1 MLLLLFTTCSTQ
13 KNTWSTRHY
22 HELNTRYN
30 VHFNGN
36 EAYKQG
42 IKQIKNGHKDDLSQL
57 LPMYQISNHGLGKS
71 ASGSMDRAIEKSRA
85 AIKKHSIRVKPKNK
99 PNSKSKSSYKD
110 FYNKEEFNPF
120 MDDVFML
127 MANAQFHKADFES
140 CASSCSYIMRHF
152 NSDKITHDKA
162 AILLARSY
170 TELGWY
176 YEAEKTLADINNT
189 ELTKSLTGE
198 FSAANADF
206 LLRKKMYNEAVPF
219 LKIAIDKCKDKKQKT
234 RWLYLLGQ
242 IFQLTG
248 NKSEAGKIFSQIPGK
263 NPPYEMEL
271 SSRIRLTEVYQ
282 GSNTKKPLKKL
293 LRLSKSD
300 KNKDYLDQIYYA
312 LGNLYL
318 LEKDTTK
325 ALENFHLSLNKSTQ
339 NGPHKL
345 KTLLAL
351 GDFYYKNENFI
362 KAGPCYADAA
372 TILKKEDERSE
383 QAFLRNDIL
392 KELAPPLQNIYVEDS
407 LQALAKLPKKELDK
421 IIDKLVKDAEKK
433 AKEESRAKNAAE
445 ALNANSQLNQGNKQS
460 NTPKTPE
467 IQDPN
472 NKNWYFFNPSTVS
485 KGLSEFQNKWGKRA
499 LADDWRRNN
508 KSSPFEQNITS
519 NLPEEQVVQE
529 DSTEAVADFSEGAE
543 DPVNPNFYLKN
554 IPFTEEQLKV
564 SNEKIAEGL
573 FTSGVIF
580 RDKMENNKLAMKQ
593 FKTLESRFSENKN
606 LETAWYYTY
615 LISKQDKEDDT
626 AEKARVKLLET
637 FPESKYAKRLA
648 DTFFVENLKIMYKY
662 QDSIFASY
670 YNDFTENKADSI
682 FKTAENVRQKY
693 PLTGLMPRFG
703 FLEAIE
709 HGRTGNAEEFFRI
722 LTDLNK
728 DYPEHALNPVI
739 KQMLAFWE
747 SGRRPA
753 ISKGY
758 KSLLSV
764 DSLSTG
770 DTENIQDSLINKLIF
785 EPKSPH
791 IVMISYD
798 ADSTNVNRLMF
809 DVALYNFT
817 TFLIRDYEISVG
829 NVGKMDVLLIQ
840 GFEDSDEAIRYH
852 STINFQDEDPEKK
865 YKGSKIYIVSTKN
878 LQILM
883 QGLNTDLYQ
892 EFFNKNYKFKKS
904 D

>member
-1 MLLLLFTTCSTQ
+1 MLLLVFTTCSTQ

-42 IKQIKNGHKDDLSQL
+42 IKQIKNGHKEDFSQL
-57 LPMYQISNHGLGKS
+57 LPMYQISNHGLGKA
-71 ASGSMDRAIEKSRA
+71 ASGSMDRAIEKSRD

-99 PNSKSKSSYKD
+99 PDSKSKASYKE
-110 FYNKEEFNPF
+110 FYNREEFNPF

-127 MANAQFHKADFES
+127 MANSQFHKADFES
-140 CASSCSYIMRHF
+140 SASTCSYIMRHF
-152 NSDKITHDKA
+152 KSDKLTHDKA

-176 YEAEKTLADINNT
+176 YEAEKVLSDINNT

-206 LLRKKMYNEAVPF
+206 LLRRKMYNEAIPF
-219 LKIAIDKCKDKKQKT
+219 LKIAINRCNDKKQKT

-242 IFQLTG
+242 LYQLTG
-248 NKSEAGKIFSQIPGK
+248 NKSEAGTTFSQIPGK

-282 GSNTKKPLKKL
+282 GSNSKKPLKKL

-318 LEKDTTK
+318 IEKDTTK
-325 ALENFHLSLNKSTQ
+325 ALENFHLSLSKSTQ

-351 GDFYYKNENFI
+351 GDFYYRNENFI

-372 TILKKEDERSE
+372 TIIKKEDERAE
-383 QAFLRNDIL
+383 QALLRNDIL
-392 KELAPPLQNIYVEDS
+392 KNLVSPLQTIHEEDS

-421 IIDKLVKDAEKK
+421 IIDKLVEDAKKK
-433 AKEESRAKNAAE
+433 AKEEARAKNTAD
-445 ALNANSQLNQGNKQS
+445 ALNANTQLNQGNKQ
-460 NTPKTPE
+460 TDIPKTPE

-472 NKNWYFFNPSTVS
+472 NRSWYFYNPATVS
-485 KGLSEFQNKWGKRA
+485 KGLAEFQNKWGKRA
-499 LADDWRRNN
+499 LTDDWRRNN
-508 KSSPFEQNITS
+508 KTSPFEQNIS
-519 NLPEEQVVQE
+519 NTQPDVQEAKE
-529 DSTEAVADFSEGAE
+529 DSTELVVDFTEGAE

-554 IPFTEEQLKV
+554 IPFTEDQLNT

-573 FTSGVIF
+573 FASGIIF
-580 RDKMENNKLAMKQ
+580 RDKMENNRLAMKQ
-593 FKTLESRFSENKN
+593 FKMLESRFADNKN
-606 LETAWYYTY
+606 LETAWYYSY
-615 LISKQDKEDDT
+615 LISKQEKDETT
-626 AEKARVKLLET
+626 AENSRTKLLET
-637 FPESKYAKRLA
+637 FPESKYAMRLI
-648 DTFFVENLKIMYKY
+648 DSMFIENLKIMYKY
-662 QDSIFASY
+662 QDSIYARY
-670 YNDFTENKADSI
+670 YNHFTDNKADSI
-682 FKTAENVRQKY
+682 FKTAENIRSKY
-693 PLTGLMPRFG
+693 PLTGLMPRFS

-709 HGRTGNAEEFFRI
+709 HGRTGNAEEFHRI

-728 DYPEHALNPVI
+728 EYPEHELNPVI
-739 KQMLAFWE
+739 KQMIAFWE

-758 KSLLSV
+758 KSLLTV
-764 DSLSTG
+764 DSLSTEI
-770 DTENIQDSLINKLIF
+770 DENNQDSLINKLTYD
-785 EPKSPH
+785 PKSPH
-791 IVMISYD
+791 IVLIAYR
-798 ADSTNVNRLMF
+798 ADSTNINRLMF

-817 TFLIRDYEISVG
+817 TFLIRDYDLSLG
-829 NVGKMDVLLIQ
+829 NVGKMDVLLVQ
-840 GFEDSDEAIRYH
+840 GFEDADEALRYR
-852 STINFQDEDPEKK
+852 STINFQDEEPEKK
-865 YKGSKIYIVSTKN
+865 YKESKIIIVSAKN
-878 LQILM
+878 IQILM
-883 QGLNTDLYQ
+883 QGLNMELYQ
-892 EFFNKNYKFKKS
+892 EFFEKNYKFLKS